1 MSAQVEKES
10 SASLDGLKWLLVFA
24 LIAVGVV
31 GNYYYSAESLLYRVI
46 ALLVL
51 AGVAGYIALQ
61 TTSGRKFAT
70 LVIEARKEIRKVV
83 WPTRQETTQTTMI
96 VVAFVLIVALLL
108 WGMDS
113 LIGWIVSKIIG

>member
-1 MSAQVEKES
+1 MNAQIEKEGGS
-10 SASLDGLKWLLVFA
+10 SLDGLKWLLVIA

-31 GNYYYSAESLLYRVI
+31 GNYYYSAESLLYRVL

-51 AGVAGYIALQ
+51 AGVAGFIALQ
-61 TTSGRKFAT
+61 TTSGRKFAD
-70 LVIEARKEIRKVV
+70 LVVEARKEIRKVV

-96 VVAFVLIVALLL
+96 VVGFVLVVALLL

-113 LIGWIVSKIIG
+113 LIGWIVSQIIG